1 MGKEIVGLMNCP
13 ECGLEGA
20 QVKRQKNGLAYRFCP
35 DCAAQ
40 YFPRDE
46 AASNRLLSK
55 IKPVTVTAE
64 IETPGPV
71 TKTETETKPA
81 KKSGFSLGGL

>member
-1 MGKEIVGLMNCP
+1 MMGREVLGVVTCP

-46 AASNRLLSK
+46 VASNRLLAK
-55 IKPVTVTAE
+55 IKPASVTVTAE
-64 IETPGPV
+64 APGP
-71 TKTETETKPA
+71 KPETEPKPA
-81 KKSGFSLGGL
+81 KRGFSLGSL